1 MRCPP
6 LIRAAAGCRCIT
18 TTVKSIAAASGVNA
32 SVRFGPVA
40 YPVTTNPAQLTQAS
54 LPALNLAVVA
64 RSLAALAV
72 DFLQRK

>member
-6 LIRAAAGCRCIT
+6 PIRAAAGCRCIT
-18 TTVKSIAAASGVNA
+18 TTAESIAAASGVNA
-32 SVRFGPVA
+32 SVRFGPVV
-40 YPVTTNPAQLTQAS
+40 YPLTTIPAPLTQAS
-54 LPALNLAVVA
+54 LPALNLAVGA